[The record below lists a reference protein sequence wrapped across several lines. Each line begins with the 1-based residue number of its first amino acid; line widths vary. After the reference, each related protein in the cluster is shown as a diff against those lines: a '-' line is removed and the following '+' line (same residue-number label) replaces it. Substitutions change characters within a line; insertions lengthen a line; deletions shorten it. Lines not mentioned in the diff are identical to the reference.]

1 MISNEAVISFF
12 RQKTNRPLSFRDI
25 VSVMKLNHKEAR
37 SLKGILRDMVRNG
50 DIVLTRKGLYGPAED
65 MSLIRGYFDQHKD
78 GYGFVIMEKP
88 GERDIFIPARWTM
101 GAMNNDRVLVRVEN
115 WQVRE
120 GRIIRVLE
128 RTHTKL
134 AGRFEA
140 TKTSLSVRPKDK
152 ALNFDISIAQKD
164 RGGAKNGDMV
174 VVEITSY
181 PVDRKPAVGK
191 VAKILAKPE
200 RTEG

>member
-1 MISNEAVISFF
+1 MILYEKTYQENHIARGDQMISNEAVISFF

-25 VSVMKLNHKEAR
+25 VSFMKLNHKEAR
-37 SLKGILRDMVRNG
+37 ALKSILRDMVRNG

-128 RTHTKL
+128 RTHTRI
-134 AGRFEA
+134 AG
-140 TKTSLSVRPKDK
+140 
-152 ALNFDISIAQKD
+152 
-164 RGGAKNGDMV
+164 
-174 VVEITSY
+174 
-181 PVDRKPAVGK
+181 
-191 VAKILAKPE
+191 KI
-200 RTEG
+200 